1 MIFDIETIN
10 LFRSNKPEEVLK
22 QNIYQYRDKVN
33 DDNYHF
39 LIGVCMLKLGFL
51 HEAFVAFSKA
61 ISKKQSERNKLFKIF
76 TLIHAQRFNQ
86 AVEER
91 KTLVPNNMTI
101 SELTVLAQI
110 DQSLNLSQNIS
121 TLLPLLDEKKT
132 GGVED
137 EMMLAIT
144 NLLLANQ
151 VNYRKAIKY
160 AKEVDSTRFENLED
174 YFTFI
179 EELCKKGIKN
189 KDRDSFF
196 NKWMKNN
203 KFTKNNTLAVLKAMA
218 STKYF
223 FELSAAE
230 RNRLTLKITN
240 QFENNNEILVQ
251 YYTMLYD
258 LYEAQKDMQWMNN
271 IAERMEEIENRKHN
285 TKALLILV
293 LQQFKL
299 FGTTDKNLLLQRLNQ
314 IILDDKENMFYR
326 KLYFEFCTQLGRSN
340 EAMEINKSSILLQQ
354 KKEKRLVELIKA
366 FHNFY
371 ITEPCPL
378 NPPEGVKCPLCH
390 GSNEMPIVRT
400 IVFNTS
406 PRDVYV
412 EKFESEL
419 IAVNDVAFKKLVNW
433 KPMNVPSVLIG
444 AFLRENGAY
453 MTNRPFPDVLVPG
466 ETYLFIRP
474 KKEVLERL
482 ANEGYSISTID
493 PLMSVMDKNHK
504 MKYSIK
510 FPAEPGREVNFNDL
524 PEFSAD
530 DFVIEVIKAI

>member
-1 MIFDIETIN
+1 MIFDINTIN
-10 LFRSNKPEEVLK
+10 LFRNNKPEEVLK
-22 QNIYQYRDKVN
+22 QNIYQYRDKVD

-39 LIGVCMLKLGFL
+39 LIGICMLKLGFL

-61 ISKKQSERNKLFKIF
+61 ISKKDSERNKIFKIF
-76 TLIHAQRFNQ
+76 TLIQAQRFDQ
-86 AVEER
+86 AFDGR
-91 KTLVPNNMTI
+91 KNLIPNDMTI

-110 DQSLNLSQNIS
+110 DQSLNLSQNIH
-121 TLLPLLDEKKT
+121 TLLPLLEEKKT

-144 NLLLANQ
+144 NILLANQ
-151 VNYRKAIKY
+151 VSYQKAMKY
-160 AKEVDSTRFENLED
+160 AKEVDSSRFNNLED

-203 KFTKNNTLAVLKAMA
+203 KFTKDNTLAVLKAMA

-240 QFENNNEILVQ
+240 QFENNNEILIQ

-314 IILDDKENMFYR
+314 LILDDKENMFYR

-340 EAMEINKSSILLQQ
+340 EAMEINKNSILLQQ
-354 KKEKRLVELIKA
+354 KKEKRLIELIKA

-371 ITEPCPL
+371 INEPCPL
-378 NPPEGVKCPLCH
+378 NPPKGVKCPLCH
-390 GSNEMPIVRT
+390 GSHEMPIVRT

-412 EKFESEL
+412 EKFEAEL
-419 IAVNDVAFKKLVNW
+419 IAVNDEAFKRLVDW

-493 PLMSVMDKNHK
+493 PLMSVMEKNHK
-504 MKYSIK
+504 MKYSMK
-510 FPAEPGREVNFNDL
+510 FPAEPGRDVDFNNL

>member
-1 MIFDIETIN
+1 MIFDVETIN
-10 LFRSNKPEEVLK
+10 LFRDNKPEEVLK
-22 QNIYQYRDKVN
+22 QNIYQYRDKVD

-61 ISKKQSERNKLFKIF
+61 ISKNPSERNKLFKIF
-76 TLIHAQRFNQ
+76 TLIQAQRFNQ

-160 AKEVDSTRFENLED
+160 AKEVDSTRFENIED

-203 KFTKNNTLAVLKAMA
+203 KFTKDNTLTVLKAMA

-240 QFENNNEILVQ
+240 QFEKNDEILVQ

-271 IAERMEEIENRKHN
+271 IAERMEEIEKRKHN
-285 TKALLILV
+285 TKSLLILV

-314 IILDDKENMFYR
+314 LILDDKENMFYR

-354 KKEKRLVELIKA
+354 KKEKLLLLMMFIYLKVILPVILRVKA
-366 FHNFY
+366 
-371 ITEPCPL
+371 
-378 NPPEGVKCPLCH
+378 
-390 GSNEMPIVRT
+390 R
-400 IVFNTS
+400 
-406 PRDVYV
+406 
-412 EKFESEL
+412 
-419 IAVNDVAFKKLVNW
+419 
-433 KPMNVPSVLIG
+433 
-444 AFLRENGAY
+444 
-453 MTNRPFPDVLVPG
+453 
-466 ETYLFIRP
+466 
-474 KKEVLERL
+474 
-482 ANEGYSISTID
+482 
-493 PLMSVMDKNHK
+493 
-504 MKYSIK
+504 
-510 FPAEPGREVNFNDL
+510 
-524 PEFSAD
+524 
-530 DFVIEVIKAI
+530 